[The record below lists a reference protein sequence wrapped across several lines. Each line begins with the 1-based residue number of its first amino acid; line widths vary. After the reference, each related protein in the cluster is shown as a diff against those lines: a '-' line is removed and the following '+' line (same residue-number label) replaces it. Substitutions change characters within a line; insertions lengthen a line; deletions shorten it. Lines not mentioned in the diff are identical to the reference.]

1 MGMVTKQPAR
11 GVSSP
16 WKLSASLS
24 LLQNYPWFLPIWR
37 QYEEIVMRGDAL
49 RYFIM
54 DHFGGLYL
62 DLDVECFRYGGEL
75 LPELAH
81 LAAAA
86 LAATPGVAWSSI

>member
-1 MGMVTKQPAR
+1 
-11 GVSSP
+11 
-16 WKLSASLS
+16 
-24 LLQNYPWFLPIWR
+24 
-37 QYEEIVMRGDAL
+37 MRGDAL